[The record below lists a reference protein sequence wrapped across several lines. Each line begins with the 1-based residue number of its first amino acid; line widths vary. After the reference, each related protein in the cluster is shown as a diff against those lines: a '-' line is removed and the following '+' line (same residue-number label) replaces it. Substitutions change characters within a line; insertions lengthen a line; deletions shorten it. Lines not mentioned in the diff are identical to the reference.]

1 MGDMET
7 VPRHGERRDLAPCN
21 TLHFRPEG
29 ALVGDAAF
37 FSRGEECHIF
47 YLSNRLDTPPRLPR
61 CQLDHAVSTDLLHW
75 EGLPPALLPGDPGA
89 PDDDGIGGPT
99 IVQDGE
105 AYQMFCAGT
114 NPQVIYRARSD
125 DLVAWEKDDPLKP
138 VIAPDPRWYVPHDAP
153 VEDPYLLTAWR
164 DPFLFYDDAGEQY
177 VMLTTARLNHGPL
190 WERGCV
196 AWTVSKD
203 LKSWQVKP
211 PLYSPGI
218 GAALEV
224 TEIFKMGERYYLVF
238 CHGETNTTRYRIAER
253 LEGPYR
259 RPADDILLPN
269 YMYAPRTAVMRGER
283 YLIPWVADRIG
294 GTDDYQPEWGGE
306 GYAWGG
312 ALGTPQ
318 HIRTL
323 PDGGIG
329 LFYPQL
335 VDRLAGEALLDPN
348 LLAQTRAG
356 RGVWKGVSGK
366 LSASSDQGLAR
377 SMLAT
382 GGGDFILSCEVTV
395 KRGAAA
401 GLILRGSATGEAGYF
416 LRLEPDAGVVA
427 LWRYPRPWVVSRPL
441 AMKITPDL
449 DYNRPMELKVLLHRH
464 VLDAYLN
471 DRLVISRAV
480 HDYKEGRFGFFVEDA
495 EAEFAALA
503 ASELRE

>member
-61 CQLDHAVSTDLLHW
+61 CQLDHAVSTDLHHW

-105 AYQMFCAGT
+105 AYQMFYAGT

-211 PLYSPGI
+211 PL
-218 GAALEV
+218 
-224 TEIFKMGERYYLVF
+224 
-238 CHGETNTTRYRIAER
+238 
-253 LEGPYR
+253 
-259 RPADDILLPN
+259 
-269 YMYAPRTAVMRGER
+269 
-283 YLIPWVADRIG
+283 
-294 GTDDYQPEWGGE
+294 
-306 GYAWGG
+306 
-312 ALGTPQ
+312 
-318 HIRTL
+318 
-323 PDGGIG
+323 
-329 LFYPQL
+329 
-335 VDRLAGEALLDPN
+335 
-348 LLAQTRAG
+348 
-356 RGVWKGVSGK
+356 
-366 LSASSDQGLAR
+366 R
-377 SMLAT
+377 S
-382 GGGDFILSCEVTV
+382 
-395 KRGAAA
+395 K
-401 GLILRGSATGEAGYF
+401 
-416 LRLEPDAGVVA
+416 
-427 LWRYPRPWVVSRPL
+427 
-441 AMKITPDL
+441 
-449 DYNRPMELKVLLHRH
+449 
-464 VLDAYLN
+464 
-471 DRLVISRAV
+471 
-480 HDYKEGRFGFFVEDA
+480 
-495 EAEFAALA
+495 
-503 ASELRE
+503 